1 MRRILLLSLLVV
13 ALLLSLFEVR
23 RQGRGARPEAPAA
36 LSVAKVLGGAPA
48 AGFSR
53 ALTPRTF
60 SFPAD
65 HGPHHGF
72 RNEWWYFTGNL
83 QSADGHRFGY
93 QLTFFRVALAPG
105 KVERASHWAANE
117 VYMAH
122 FAVTDVG
129 GQRFRFAERFSR
141 EALGLAGAGGQPLT
155 VWLENWSAR
164 ETASSPWSMKLTA
177 AGKGMAIDLDLTS
190 LTAPIL
196 NGEHGLSRKS
206 ATPGNASYYYSIP
219 RMKSTGTLRSGN
231 RSYQVSGLS
240 WLDREW
246 STSALEAG
254 QAGWDWLALQ
264 LADGRDLMFY
274 RMRRRDGSADP
285 SSSGT
290 LVTRGGG
297 VLHLTRE
304 QVRMEVL
311 QWWTSP
317 HGSRYPARW
326 RVTVPSQGIDLE
338 VVPRLADQ
346 ELATSFRYWE
356 GAVESRGAGGSPSGS
371 GYLEMT
377 GY

>member
-1 MRRILLLSLLVV
+1 MRRILLLTLLSLAV
-13 ALLLSLFEVR
+13 LLSLFEVR
-23 RQGRGARPEAPAA
+23 RQGRGGRREAPAA

-60 SFPAD
+60 TFPAD
-65 HGPHHGF
+65 HGPHPGF

-83 QSADGHRFGY
+83 RSPDGHRFGY
-93 QLTFFRVALAPG
+93 QLTFFRVALTPG
-105 KVERASHWAANE
+105 REERASRWGTSE

-129 GQRFRFAERFSR
+129 DRRFRFAERFSR
-141 EALGLAGAGGQPLT
+141 EALGLAGAGGEPLT

-164 ETASSPWSMKLTA
+164 ETAPSPWSMKLTA
-177 AGKGMAIDLDLTS
+177 ADQEMSVDLDLTS

-196 NGEHGLSRKS
+196 NGEGGLSRKS
-206 ATPGNASYYYSIP
+206 STPGNASYYYSMP
-219 RMKSTGTLRSGN
+219 RMKTTGTLRSGT
-231 RSYQVSGLS
+231 RSYPVRGLS

-246 STSALEAG
+246 STSALEAN
-254 QAGWDWLALQ
+254 QVGWDWLALQ

-274 RMRRRDGSADP
+274 RMRRGDGSADP

-290 LVTRGGG
+290 LVGRDGR
-297 VLHLTRE
+297 VLHLERD
-304 QVRMEVL
+304 QVGMEVL
-311 QWWTSP
+311 TWWNSP
-317 HGSRYPARW
+317 RGSRYPSRW
-326 RVTVPSQGIDLE
+326 RITVPSQGIDLE
-338 VVPRLADQ
+338 VIPRLADQ
-346 ELATSFRYWE
+346 ELANSFRYWE
-356 GAVESRGAGGSPSGS
+356 GAVEARSANGTEIGS